1 MRGLDVCRVSV
12 CSIMRSHRDL
22 VAWQVARE
30 CALGIHRYADTHWSP
45 QRAAALDQLRRAAL
59 SVQLNIAEGY
69 ASGRGARCRF
79 HLRIAH
85 ASAVETT
92 EVLRFLQDLGE
103 SVKALVELSVR
114 AESLTF
120 RLWQRTR

>member
-1 MRGLDVCRVSV
+1 M
-12 CSIMRSHRDL
+12 
-22 VAWQVARE
+22 
-30 CALGIHRYADTHWSP
+30 GIHRYADTHWSP
-45 QRAAALDQLRRAAL
+45 QRTAAFDQLRRAAL

-92 EVLRFLQDLGE
+92 EVLGFLQDLGE
-103 SVKALVELSVR
+103 SVSALVGLSARV
-114 AESLTF
+114 ESLTF